1 MKFKTE
7 HISEVISF
15 IALGILFIVYAFIG
29 TSISQYG
36 GSAKIYLFITLGLA
50 SLALSVIDLVVN
62 SFTKDVELKNYFF
75 GLLLFAGLLEG
86 MFYLVNKNYFLP
98 FALFFIQII
107 PFTINLI
114 YDYYKRRERITTLD
128 QYFTIGLT
136 FAGFLFVILYLITRM
151 FTQQFEGAEY
161 VLKYLVLILVCILTI
176 SFTTNLITRII
187 NSVKFDLKV
196 LKSNLIIF
204 GLIFLGCFFMTNGF
218 SAMFYHQTDFVPTL
232 FPICTMVLGAISI
245 LFAPILFVIIRKNQN
260 NKKFDDFYTALIFL
274 SIVEI
279 GEFII
284 FCFSGRPDFLIIP
297 WILVVIT
304 PLITCLVKHTFSDN
318 LTYDN
323 TSYFEFASTIAVIFF
338 IVSVPIYRTVY
349 YLTSDSIYLG
359 YLIVLIVSAII
370 SILSIVSFMTINVY
384 DSIKGNR

>member
-7 HISEVISF
+7 HISEVIAF

-29 TSISQYG
+29 TSIDGYG
-36 GSAKIYLFITLGLA
+36 GSAKIYLFITLGIA

-75 GLLLFAGLLEG
+75 GLLLFAGVLEG

-98 FALFFIQII
+98 FALFFIPTI
-107 PFTINLI
+107 PFIVNLI
-114 YDYYKRRERITTLD
+114 YDYYKRREKITTLD

-136 FAGFLFVILYLITRM
+136 FAGFLFVILYLIIRM

-161 VLKYLVLILVCILTI
+161 ALKYLVLILVCILTI

-187 NSVKFDLKV
+187 NSVKFDLKL

-218 SAMFYHQTDFVPTL
+218 STMFYHQTDFVPTL
-232 FPICTMVLGAISI
+232 FTIFTMMLGAISI

-260 NKKFDDFYTALIFL
+260 NKKFDDFYAALIFL

-284 FCFSGRPDFLIIP
+284 FCFAGRLDFMIIP
-297 WILVVIT
+297 WILVVIA
-304 PLITCLVKHTFSDN
+304 PLITCLVKYTFSDN

-323 TSYFEFASTIAVIFF
+323 TSYFEFASAIAVTFF

-349 YLTSDSIYLG
+349 YSTSDSIYLG
-359 YLIVLIVSAII
+359 YLIVLIVSTII
-370 SILSIVSFMTINVY
+370 SILSIVSFMAINVY

>member
-29 TSISQYG
+29 TSIDGYG
-36 GSAKIYLFITLGLA
+36 GSAKIYLFITLGIA

-62 SFTKDVELKNYFF
+62 SFAKDVELKNYFF
-75 GLLLFAGLLEG
+75 GLLLFAGVLEG

-98 FALFFIQII
+98 FALFFIPTI
-107 PFTINLI
+107 PFIVNLI
-114 YDYYKRRERITTLD
+114 YDSFKKREKMTTLD

-151 FTQQFEGAEY
+151 YTQQFEGAEY
-161 VLKYLVLILVCILTI
+161 ALKYLVLILVCILTI

-187 NSVKFDLKV
+187 RSVKFDLKV

-218 SAMFYHQTDFVPTL
+218 SSMFYHQTDFVPTL
-232 FPICTMVLGAISI
+232 FPICTMILGVLSI

-260 NKKFDDFYTALIFL
+260 NKKFDDFYAALIFL

-284 FCFSGRPDFLIIP
+284 FCFAGRLNFIIIP
-297 WILVVIT
+297 WILVLIT
-304 PLITCLVKHTFSDN
+304 PLITCLVKYTFSDN

-323 TSYFEFASTIAVIFF
+323 TSYFEFASAIAVTFF
-338 IVSVPIYRTVY
+338 VVSVPIYRTVY
-349 YLTSDSIYLG
+349 YSTSDSIYLG
-359 YLIVLIVSAII
+359 YLIVLIVSTII
-370 SILSIVSFMTINVY
+370 SILSIVSFMAINVY